1 MAKSRSVSAAAR
13 AAAARRPTSPFPGGP
28 KPGGKG
34 GKGRKGKRKPTP
46 DDYEVFPGPFPEV
59 LHGPEMTPEATRAR
73 LEQFKREMLE
83 RRDAARARGAAKT
96 AGIMRGRKIKGYAK
110 AGGIAA
116 LAGLGAGLAYN
127 RYARATGTSD
137 EQLMNKALF
146 DLMGQ
151 HRQMQLNGLVED
163 AKSESYDDAIS
174 RNLQRIQQN
183 APDLYMAVAAGRKL
197 PTGAVVLGGTQ
208 RTDLLQ
214 DLGRSMSDGQY
225 T

>member
-1 MAKSRSVSAAAR
+1 
-13 AAAARRPTSPFPGGP
+13 
-28 KPGGKG
+28 
-34 GKGRKGKRKPTP
+34 
-46 DDYEVFPGPFPEV
+46 
-59 LHGPEMTPEATRAR
+59 MTPEATKAR

-83 RRDAARARGAAKT
+83 RRDAARARGAAKI
-96 AGIMRGRKIKGYAK
+96 AGIKRGRTIKKYAK